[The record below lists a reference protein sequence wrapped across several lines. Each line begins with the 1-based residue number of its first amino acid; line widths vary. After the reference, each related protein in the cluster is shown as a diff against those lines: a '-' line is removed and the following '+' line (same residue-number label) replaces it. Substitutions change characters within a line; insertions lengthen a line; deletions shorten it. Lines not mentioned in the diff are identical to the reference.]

1 MQKKDHP
8 TAASPLVDRAT
19 STETAQSRRW
29 NDLVQ
34 AVGAEI
40 GQPLTSALER
50 IHAFTATGQIDRLEM
65 RALRREVEA
74 AREVGIKAQ
83 QIARLTSGRVRQAPE
98 PLQLTEMLQGAV
110 NHRSREIHARGILIK
125 PKLRPVEVVVDAS
138 LLFGLL
144 NTMVDWS
151 LRHARSTIE
160 LWVDVKSWPRHAV
173 LSCRYAHSLADE
185 PGHPDAQGLVAK
197 GALDS
202 LTWRLIEETARVM
215 GLPLQCHSEG
225 QHTLLSVEFPH
236 TSSDSEQILRL
247 EQDQGFAPS
256 SNHQPLAGN
265 QVLVVASRRELR
277 MQIKEAIKD
286 MGLVIDLVSS
296 VNQAVDF
303 CTESLPHAIVFES
316 ALQGAKLRQLHAE
329 LRDEV
334 PDMVFIEILE
344 DGHRFETSGFDR
356 SSMARVGRDAL
367 ATALPSVLVYELSN
381 SL

>member
-1 MQKKDHP
+1 M
-8 TAASPLVDRAT
+8 
-19 STETAQSRRW
+19 
-29 NDLVQ
+29 Q

-83 QIARLTSGRVRQAPE
+83 QIARLTAGRVRQSPE
-98 PLQLTEMLQGAV
+98 PVQLTEMLQGAV
-110 NHRSREIHARGILIK
+110 NHRSREINARGILIK

-144 NTMVDWS
+144 NTVMDWA
-151 LRHARSTIE
+151 LRHARSAIE
-160 LWVDVKSWPRHAV
+160 LWVEVKSWPRHAV
-173 LSCRYAHSLADE
+173 LSCRYMHGLADE
-185 PGHPDAQGLVAK
+185 PGLVGGPLA
-197 GALDS
+197 GTTSLDS

-215 GLPLQCHSEG
+215 GLPLQCHTEG

-236 TSSDSEQILRL
+236 TTSEASKALRNIEL
-247 EQDQGFAPS
+247 DQGFAPS
-256 SNHQPLAGN
+256 TNHQPLAGN

-277 MQIKEAIKD
+277 LQIRDAIKD

-303 CTESLPHAIVFES
+303 CTESLPHAIIFES
-316 ALQGAKLRQLHAE
+316 ALHGDKLKQLHAE
-329 LRDEV
+329 LLDEV
-334 PDMVFIEILE
+334 PDIVFIEILE
-344 DGHRFETSGFDR
+344 EGHRFETSGFDHT
-356 SSMARVGRDAL
+356 SMAKVGRDAL
-367 ATALPSVLVYELSN
+367 GTALPSLLVYELSN